1 MKIDKKQLTL
11 IKALGDL
18 NFTNPFQ
25 VERVKL
31 EYLILGTKFSYAGE
45 VWHIHEDKQHA
56 EANLAK
62 IINLA
67 ELHTNDLRDKLANS
81 TTNINEELAHSYENL
96 AIYHLFEKYRYH
108 FTDQLEKDIEKCDF
122 NYYQDF
128 FNDYNFYITEI
139 KQLKK
144 FLQYNVKRT
153 FEIFFQAHRAFHFIF
168 RSIIGSSLAIAKL
181 RADIW
186 QSVFSCDIYRYN
198 RSLYDKMNNI
208 STLITGPS
216 GTGKELIARA
226 IALSQYTPFDEKKL
240 SFVEDY
246 KKQFHPLHLSAMPAT
261 LIESELFGHLKGAF
275 SGAVVNRIGRMEL
288 CSNYGTVFL
297 DEIGEINHEIQ
308 VKLLRLLQDRTFCKV
323 GGNDQLPFK
332 GKILTA
338 TNRDLLTE
346 MDKGTFRQDLYYRL
360 CSDIIVTPNLQQL
373 INASEDELYNTINF
387 IAKRVATES
396 EAEWLTHDT
405 IKSIKNGVGLD
416 YHWPGNFRELEQCV
430 RNVLIRGDYCPQ
442 KNRRENY
449 KQTLKINNSE
459 LSKHLNRLELGKLT
473 ADELLNLYCY
483 ISYSNTNNYVKS
495 AEILQLDRRTIT
507 KRVQNYLADNDL
519 N

>member
-18 NFTNPFQ
+18 NFTNPFLE
-25 VERVKL
+25 ERVKL
-31 EYLILGTKFSYAGE
+31 EHLILGTKFSYAGE
-45 VWHIHEDKQHA
+45 VWHIHEDKHHA
-56 EANLAK
+56 EENLSK
-62 IINLA
+62 IIKLT
-67 ELHTNDLRDKLANS
+67 ELHTNDLRDKLTNS
-81 TTNINEELAHSYENL
+81 ETNIDKDLAQSYENL
-96 AIYHLFEKYRYH
+96 AIYHLFEKYRYN
-108 FTDQLEKDIEKCDF
+108 FTDQLVNDMEKCDF
-122 NYYQDF
+122 SYYKDF
-128 FNDYNFYITEI
+128 LKDYNFYITEI

-144 FLQYNVKRT
+144 FLQYDAKRA
-153 FEIFFQAHRAFHFIF
+153 FEIFFQAHRAFHYIF

-186 QSVFSCDIYRYN
+186 RSVFSCDIYRYN
-198 RSLYDKMNNI
+198 RSLYNKMNNI

-240 SFVEDY
+240 CFVEDY
-246 KKQFHPLHLSAMPAT
+246 KTQFHPLHLSAMPAT

-275 SGAVVNRIGRMEL
+275 SGAVVNRIGHMEL
-288 CSNYGTVFL
+288 CSDYGTVFL

-308 VKLLRLLQDRTFCKV
+308 VKLLRLLQDRTFSRV
-323 GGNDQLPFK
+323 GCNEQLPFK

-338 TNRDLLTE
+338 TNRDLLME

-360 CSDIIVTPNLQQL
+360 CSDIIVTPCLQQL
-373 INASEDELYNTINF
+373 INTSEEELYNTINF

-396 EAEWLTHDT
+396 EAEWLTLDT

-430 RNVLIRGDYCPQ
+430 RNVLIRGDYRPLRHGE
-442 KNRRENY
+442 KS
-449 KQTLKINNSE
+449 NNSRLNTNNNE
-459 LSKHLNRLELGKLT
+459 LAKYLNDLELGKLT

-495 AEILQLDRRTIT
+495 ADILQLDRRTVT
-507 KRVQNYLADNDL
+507 KRVQNYLADNNL
-519 N
+519 K